1 MSMAPFYNGGREGE
15 HGTGNSGRA
24 ARKCA
29 PGAELG
35 RVGGEKAAF
44 CRRRPALG
52 SASKGSGEMSK
63 MHLNKPNCTK
73 KNSEEGGGAGRTEN
87 RGQRSEEKRKSG
99 GPLAALRWLA
109 RRNQGGTAAPA
120 LPKAEEKRNS

>member
-35 RVGGEKAAF
+35 RVRGEKAAF
-44 CRRRPALG
+44 CRRRPALAPG
-52 SASKGSGEMSK
+52 TSSEGSGEMSEIN
-63 MHLNKPNCTK
+63 LN
-73 KNSEEGGGAGRTEN
+73 
-87 RGQRSEEKRKSG
+87 Q
-99 GPLAALRWLA
+99 
-109 RRNQGGTAAPA
+109 
-120 LPKAEEKRNS
+120 PK